1 MPTITA
7 SDGTRLHVDEH
18 GDPAGRPVVLVAG
31 FRAATTSWKSQQRA
45 LARAGYR
52 VIALDK
58 RGHGASEVG
67 PDGGHTMQRHGRD
80 IRDLLET
87 LDLADVSLVGGSL
100 GGNSIWALL
109 ADADP
114 ASRAATARV
123 RNILIVDQTPKM
135 LNDATWPHGF
145 YGYDEQ
151 NRDTYFAT
159 GIPDPGRVPA
169 RSKGVVRIARV
180 LRALQPQKL
189 PRQLTP
195 AELELIGDHARRDW
209 RDTIASASVPV
220 RFVAGA
226 ESELWP
232 ATHAAASAAL
242 NPLASSVVIPEDG
255 HAANIEQP
263 KAFNRVLL
271 EWLARPAAE

>member
-1 MPTITA
+1 MPSITA
-7 SDGTRLHVDEH
+7 TDDTRLHYDES
-18 GDPAGRPVVLVAG
+18 GDPGGRPVVLVAG
-31 FRAATTSWKSQQRA
+31 FRAATTSWKPQRRA
-45 LARAGYR
+45 LDRAGYR

-67 PDGGHTMQRHGRD
+67 PAGGHTMERHGRD
-80 IRDLLET
+80 IRDLLEA

-100 GGNSIWALL
+100 GGNSIWAML

-114 ASRAATARV
+114 ASRLATARV
-123 RNILIVDQTPKM
+123 RDILIVDQTPKM

-151 NRDTYFAT
+151 NRDRYFAT

-169 RSKGVVRIARV
+169 RSKGLVRIARV

-189 PRQLTP
+189 PRALTP

-209 RDTIASASVPV
+209 RDTIAATPVPV

-232 ATHAAASAAL
+232 ASHAAASAAL
-242 NPLASSVVIPEDG
+242 TSLASSVVIPKDG

-263 KAFNRVLL
+263 TAFNRILL
-271 EWLARPAAE
+271 EWLARPVVE